1 MSAVARCS
9 WRPDAKNGRAGS
21 FSAVPGE
28 RGRTW
33 LFDRTVAVP
42 RIRRRVHLSSR
53 VGRTA
58 ARGCRRRTV
67 AALGRGC
74 RSPTPANG
82 ASWRSSAGDR
92 EFRDDASRRTGN
104 GETCVPIRPGGSRA
118 GRTTTAERAGSGAAA
133 RGYRRDRASEARVSG
148 LIAAVP
154 PTADDASR
162 VRGAPSFAS
171 LDGARAVARRC
182 YAARRVVAVTRC
194 APARHGRG
202 AAFQTG
208 SKSMIDGTRSRCFD
222 RFRGVG
228 GAGSAECEAVCR

>member
-28 RGRTW
+28 RGRTR

-92 EFRDDASRRTGN
+92 EFRDGASRRTGN
-104 GETCVPIRPGGSRA
+104 VETRVPIRPGGSRA
-118 GRTTTAERAGSGAAA
+118 GRTTTAERAGSDVAA
-133 RGYRRDRASEARVSG
+133 RGYRRDRVSG
-148 LIAAVP
+148 SSGFRVDRCGS
-154 PTADDASR
+154 ADGGRRVASP
-162 VRGAPSFAS
+162 G
-171 LDGARAVARRC
+171 RAVLRFARRC
-182 YAARRVVAVTRC
+182 PGGSSKMLCSPKSGSGDAVRACSART
-194 APARHGRG
+194 GRSVSNG
-202 AAFQTG
+202 EQ
-208 SKSMIDGTRSRCFD
+208 KHD
-222 RFRGVG
+222 
-228 GAGSAECEAVCR
+228 